1 MAIVVNNTGTRE
13 GDEVVQIYH
22 CPRHLQR
29 PPQESSLRLPH
40 RRLLDFDRVRLDAGA
55 GTSLVF
61 SVNSSSLGLVD
72 SEGNTYLYPG
82 AHELRVSRGHG
93 ETLSLH
99 VTVNVPEPVL
109 IDTLL

>member
-1 MAIVVNNTGTRE
+1 M
-13 GDEVVQIYH
+13 
-22 CPRHLQR
+22 
-29 PPQESSLRLPH
+29 
-40 RRLLDFDRVRLDAGA
+40 
-55 GTSLVF
+55 F
-61 SVNSSSLGLVD
+61 SVNCSTLGLVD

-93 ETLSLH
+93 EALSLH